1 MNKRGH
7 TLLPFIMKSKTER
20 RDVYMDESPN
30 RVYQLPT
37 EITAEMKM
45 KGIMPI
51 TLLIA
56 LVVMFFL
63 AQRFEG
69 FVYKPFTN
77 VWYVYNLIVGFILCI
92 KTNKNGEKRIVQSIM
107 LYLVR
112 DKQVYKPIENP
123 ESYYEME
130 VSEKD
135 ETSDE
140 EYNS

>member
-1 MNKRGH
+1 
-7 TLLPFIMKSKTER
+7 
-20 RDVYMDESPN
+20 MDESPN

-51 TLLIA
+51 TLLIV

-77 VWYVYNLIVGFILCI
+77 AWYVYNLIVGFILCI
-92 KTNKNGEKRIVQSIM
+92 KTSKNGEKRIAQSIM
-107 LYLVR
+107 LYLAR

-123 ESYYEME
+123 ESYNEME